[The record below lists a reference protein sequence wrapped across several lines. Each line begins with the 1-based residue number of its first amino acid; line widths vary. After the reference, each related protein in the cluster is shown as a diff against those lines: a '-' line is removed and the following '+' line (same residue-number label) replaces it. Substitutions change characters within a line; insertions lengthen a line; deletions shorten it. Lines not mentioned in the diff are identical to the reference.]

1 MKIKT
6 RLYLGIGMLFILI
19 VLLAFFAVRQINSL
33 ATASENI
40 IKDNKETI
48 AYTQNMLRLLS
59 QIDQNRSA
67 LNTFEKFLSL
77 QQKNITETGEK
88 ELTEKLTKSF
98 LQLKAN
104 PHDKAVLLTVET
116 YLFEIWEINLNAIDR
131 KSAIAE
137 QTANKSISLISILS
151 IFCFIISLLLFLVLP
166 GNISNP
172 IRELTGSIKRI
183 ADNDYSQRV
192 SFESHS
198 EFGELA
204 LSFNTMAQ
212 KLDEYNRSN
221 ITNLLAEKKI
231 TETLL
236 NKIQYPIIGFDRNLK
251 INLIN
256 EEFLNIAGLEG
267 RKLIGANI
275 LELAGENELISKL
288 IIIDPEKEKKFLFTD
303 ANSRVH
309 LEKEGRDVYFEK
321 EIQDISYTTEYEN
334 DARLMGYVVILKN
347 ITKFMELDLAKTNF
361 IATVSHE
368 LKTPISAIKFSLQL
382 LENEKTGLLNKEQF
396 ELVRSCGEDT
406 DTLLNIVSELLN
418 LTQVETGKIQLNIM
432 PCNLKEIIQYA
443 ININKPIADQRNIAI
458 LENYPAELPDVLI
471 DKEKTAWVLTNLV
484 SNAIR
489 YSYENSKI
497 KISILQTGN
506 RVKISVIDSGQ
517 GIDPKYKNK
526 IFDRYFRVPG
536 TNKEGTGLGLAI
548 SKEFIEAQ
556 GGQVAVDSKVGAGS
570 TFSVILNCKT

>member
-6 RLYLGIGMLFILI
+6 RLYLGIGLLFILL
-19 VLLAFFAVRQINSL
+19 VLLAFTAVRQINSL

-48 AYTQNMLRLLS
+48 AYTHNMLRILS
-59 QIDQNRSA
+59 EIDQNKDA
-67 LNTFEKFLSL
+67 LGTFENFLSL
-77 QQKNITETGEK
+77 QQKNITESGEK
-88 ELTEKLTKSF
+88 EITEKLTDSF

-104 PHDKAVLLTVET
+104 PNDKTVLLAVQT

-131 KSAIAE
+131 KSAIAKA
-137 QTANKSISLISILS
+137 TATKSISLITILS
-151 IFCFIISLLLFLVLP
+151 VFCFIISLLLFIVLP

-172 IRELTGSIKRI
+172 IRELTRSIKRI
-183 ADNDYSQRV
+183 ADNDYLQRV

-204 LSFNTMAQ
+204 VSFNTMAQ
-212 KLDEYNRSN
+212 KLDEYNKSN
-221 ITNLLAEKKI
+221 ISNLLAEKKI

-236 NKIQYPIIGFDRNLK
+236 NKIHYPIIGFDRSLR

-256 EEFLNIAGLEG
+256 EELLKIAGLEG
-267 RKLIGANI
+267 RKLIGENI
-275 LELAGENELISKL
+275 LELASENDLLSKL
-288 IIIDPEKEKKFLFTD
+288 IIIDPDKGKKFLFTD
-303 ANSRVH
+303 TNSRVH

-321 EIQDISYTTEYEN
+321 EIQNITYTTQYEK
-334 DARLMGYVVILKN
+334 DERLLGYVVILKN

-382 LENEKTGLLNKEQF
+382 LENEKTGMLNKGQI
-396 ELVRSCGEDT
+396 ELVRSCEEDT
-406 DTLLNIVSELLN
+406 DTLLRLVSELLN

-432 PCNLKEIIQYA
+432 PGDLKEIIQYA
-443 ININKPIADQRNIAI
+443 ININKPLADQRNIAF
-458 LENYPAELPDVLI
+458 LEDYPAELPEVII
-471 DKEKTAWVLTNLV
+471 DKEKTAWVLTNLL
-484 SNAIR
+484 SNAIH
-489 YSYENSKI
+489 YSYDNSWI
-497 KISILQTGN
+497 RISILQTGS

-517 GIDPKYKNK
+517 GIDPQYKNK

-556 GGQVAVDSKVGAGS
+556 GGQITVDSKVGAGS

>member
-6 RLYLGIGMLFILI
+6 RLYLGIGLLFILI

-48 AYTQNMLRLLS
+48 AYTQNMLRILS
-59 QIDQNRSA
+59 EIDQNKDA
-67 LNTFEKFLSL
+67 LGIFENFLSL

-88 ELTEKLTKSF
+88 ELTGKLTESF

-104 PHDKAVLLTVET
+104 PNDKEALLAVQKS
-116 YLFEIWEINLNAIDR
+116 LFEIWEINLNAIDR
-131 KSAIAE
+131 KSAIAK
-137 QTANKSISLISILS
+137 QTATKSISLITILS
-151 IFCFIISLLLFLVLP
+151 VFCFIISLLLFIVLP

-172 IRELTGSIKRI
+172 IRELTKSIKRI

-204 LSFNTMAQ
+204 VSFNTMAQ
-212 KLDEYNRSN
+212 RLDEYNKSN
-221 ITNLLAEKKI
+221 ISNLLAEKKI

-236 NKIQYPIIGFDRNLK
+236 NKIQYPIIGFDRKLK

-256 EEFLNIAGLEG
+256 EEFLKIAGLEG
-267 RKLIGANI
+267 RKLIGENI
-275 LELAGENELISKL
+275 LELASENELISKL
-288 IIIDPEKEKKFLFTD
+288 IIIDPEKGKKFLFTD

-309 LEKEGRDVYFEK
+309 IEKQGKDVYFEK
-321 EIQDISYTTEYEN
+321 EIQNISYTTQHEQDE
-334 DARLMGYVVILKN
+334 RLLGYVVILKN

-368 LKTPISAIKFSLQL
+368 LKTPISAIKLSLQL
-382 LENEKTGLLNKEQF
+382 LENEKTGALNNEQR
-396 ELVRSCGEDT
+396 ELIQSCEDDT
-406 DTLLNIVSELLN
+406 NTLLRLVSEILN
-418 LTQVETGKIQLNIM
+418 FTKVETGKIQLNIM
-432 PCNLKEIIQYA
+432 PSNLKEVIQYA
-443 ININKPIADQRNIAI
+443 INTNKPIADQRNIAI
-458 LENYPAELPDVLI
+458 IENYPSDMNDVLI
-471 DKEKTAWVLTNLV
+471 DKEKTAWVLSNLI
-484 SNAIR
+484 SNAIS
-489 YSYENSKI
+489 YSYDNSRI
-497 KISILQTGN
+497 KISAMQAGN
-506 RVKISVIDSGQ
+506 RVKISVTDTGQ
-517 GIDPKYKNK
+517 GIDAQYKNK

-556 GGQVAVDSKVGAGS
+556 GGEITVDSKVGKGS